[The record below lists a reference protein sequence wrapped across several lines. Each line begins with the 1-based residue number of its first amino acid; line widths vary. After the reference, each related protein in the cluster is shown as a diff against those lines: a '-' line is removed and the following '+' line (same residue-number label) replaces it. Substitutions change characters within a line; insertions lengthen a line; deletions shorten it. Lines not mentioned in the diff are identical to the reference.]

1 MYIHV
6 YIDLPVYLIKIK
18 MKKKLILQASDYGK
32 CTYILFDIKKKN
44 HSKMV
49 KYTKTR

>member
-18 MKKKLILQASDYGK
+18 MKKKLVIDIASFR
-32 CTYILFDIKKKN
+32 LW
-44 HSKMV
+44 
-49 KYTKTR
+49 